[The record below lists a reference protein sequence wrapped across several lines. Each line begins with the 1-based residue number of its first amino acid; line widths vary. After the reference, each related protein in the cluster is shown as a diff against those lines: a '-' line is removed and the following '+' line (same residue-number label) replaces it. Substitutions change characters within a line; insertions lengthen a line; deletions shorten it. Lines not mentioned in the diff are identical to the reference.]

1 MKAQKYS
8 LSKTSQSEKSFYIQ
22 EKGRTTSYNFTGN
35 NQTFG
40 TTIEILF
47 IFLIKTA
54 KSPITKL
61 MVISLFLIPL
71 SSSIYIS
78 EVESNPTGPD
88 SGKEWIEFY
97 SEEGTYSDYFVIEL
111 SNQWLDNSDEKIY
124 LKKDNKTIDKT
135 DLLEDSDN
143 DGDTWFVCDGKWKYG
158 KETKENENDCGEEN
172 REEEEDE
179 EDEEPLEE
187 SEEES
192 TAKTTAQTAQTS
204 KQLKYKTPTHNNE
217 PIILNAQTKPEAE
230 SFISKQEKTRIYII
244 FSFTLLTI
252 FIIVLFSLRK
262 L

>member
-1 MKAQKYS
+1 
-8 LSKTSQSEKSFYIQ
+8 
-22 EKGRTTSYNFTGN
+22 
-35 NQTFG
+35 
-40 TTIEILF
+40 
-47 IFLIKTA
+47 
-54 KSPITKL
+54 
-61 MVISLFLIPL
+61 
-71 SSSIYIS
+71 
-78 EVESNPTGPD
+78 
-88 SGKEWIEFY
+88 
-97 SEEGTYSDYFVIEL
+97 
-111 SNQWLDNSDEKIY
+111 
-124 LKKDNKTIDKT
+124 
-135 DLLEDSDN
+135 LLEDSDN

>member
-97 SEEGTYSDYFVIEL
+97 SEDEIDLEEYILINNDDGTYELEGTYSDYFVIEL

-158 KETKENENDCGEEN
+158 KETKENENDC
-172 REEEEDE
+172 
-179 EDEEPLEE
+179 
-187 SEEES
+187 
-192 TAKTTAQTAQTS
+192 
-204 KQLKYKTPTHNNE
+204 THIY
-217 PIILNAQTKPEAE
+217 PSGRAGK
-230 SFISKQEKTRIYII
+230 RIHPHHARGRGG
-244 FSFTLLTI
+244 
-252 FIIVLFSLRK
+252 V
-262 L
+262 